1 MPENP
6 TATNPDNPP
15 PRERRPLHLKIL
27 LGLMLGAGAG
37 LVANAIYARP
47 VVPEVKD
54 TLDVDANGIDDRL
67 DWAAANI
74 ADPVGKVFL
83 RLMFMVV
90 VPLVF
95 AALALGVVGLGD
107 IRRLGRV
114 GGRTLIFTVVLS
126 LTAVAIGVVLV
137 NVIKPGEGL
146 RVEQRDA
153 LRAQYAARA
162 AEQVQKAKQAKS
174 LRDTLLDII
183 PENPLQEMVG
193 ALDGSSKGNG
203 MLAVMFFALIFG
215 IGITLVPEDRT
226 RTLVALLEGVF
237 DVCMVIIGF
246 AMRIAPYAV
255 ACLVFAVT
263 SRLGV
268 DILKTLIWFVLTALL
283 GFTLHIAVVYS
294 LTIRLFGGMRP
305 MEFFR
310 NISEAMVTAFGTSS
324 SNATLPTALR
334 VAKETLRLPRE
345 VAHFVL
351 TVGATGNQ
359 NGTALY
365 EGVVVLFLAQV
376 FGVDLTVPQQVTV
389 VLMSVL
395 AGVGTAGVPGGSL
408 PLIVIVMQSVGVPGE
423 GIGII
428 LGVDRIL
435 DMCRTVL
442 NVTGDLCIATCV
454 SRTEVV

>member
-1 MPENP
+1 MPTP
-6 TATNPDNPP
+6 ATPSTPK
-15 PRERRPLHLKIL
+15 RIPLHTKIL
-27 LGLMLGAGAG
+27 AGLIVGATLGLI
-37 LVANAIYARP
+37 ANQT
-47 VVPEVKD
+47 VG
-54 TLDVDANGIDDRL
+54 TDDRL
-67 DWAAANI
+67 ASVVKNFT
-74 ADPVGKVFL
+74 DPVGKVFL
-83 RLMFMVV
+83 RLVFMVV

-95 AALALGVVGLGD
+95 AALALGVIGLGD
-107 IRRLGRV
+107 VRHLGRV
-114 GGRTLIFTVVLS
+114 GGRTLLYTLFLS
-126 LTAVAIGVVLV
+126 LSAVAIGVTLV
-137 NVIKPGEGL
+137 NLVGPGRGL
-146 RVEQRDA
+146 SQEKRDA
-153 LRAQYAARA
+153 LRAQYAGDADKI
-162 AEQVQKAKQAKS
+162 VQKSKQAKP
-174 LRDTLLDII
+174 LKDTLLDII

-215 IGITLVPEDRT
+215 VGVTLVPPDRT
-226 RTLVALLEGVF
+226 RTLVSVLEAVF

-255 ACLVFAVT
+255 ACLVFGVT
-263 SRLGV
+263 ARLGF
-268 DILKTLIWFVLTALL
+268 DILKTLVWFVLT
-283 GFTLHIAVVYS
+283 TIAGYTIHMFVVYPF
-294 LTIRLFGGMRP
+294 TIRVFAKMSPL
-305 MEFFR
+305 EFFR
-310 NISEAMVTAFGTSS
+310 KISEAILTAFATSS

-334 VAKETLRLPRE
+334 VAQDSLKLPRNI
-345 VAHFVL
+345 ANFVL

-376 FGVDLTVPQQVTV
+376 FGVELTTFQQFTV

-408 PLIVIVMQSVGVPGE
+408 PLIAILLGTVGVPPE

-442 NVTGDLCIATCV
+442 NVTGDLTIAACV
-454 SRTEVV
+454 AQSERQSERGAKATR